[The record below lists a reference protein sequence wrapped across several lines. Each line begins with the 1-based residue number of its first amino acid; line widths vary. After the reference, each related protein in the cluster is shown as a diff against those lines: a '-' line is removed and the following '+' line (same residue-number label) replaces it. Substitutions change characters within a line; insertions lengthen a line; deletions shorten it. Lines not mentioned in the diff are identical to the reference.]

1 MASIIEQL
9 ASSSGEKSQDLNI
22 MLAQE
27 IAAGKDTKAIQ
38 ELIAGLQHKTKAI
51 RHDCIK
57 TLYETAAVNAML
69 LAPHTDT
76 FIALLDDK
84 DNRMQWGAMTALSA
98 MATVAQPKLFKALSK
113 IIATAESGS
122 VITRDHCVRILAALS
137 ADKKYAE
144 TTIPLLLE
152 QILQSPPNQVPSY
165 AEQALPVV
173 GNTFKSQFEKA
184 LHTRLNDIEQDS
196 KRKRIEKVLKKL
208 K

>member
-22 MLAQE
+22 MLAQK

-57 TLYETAAVNAML
+57 TLYETAAVDAML

-84 DNRMQWGAMTALSA
+84 DNRM
-98 MATVAQPKLFKALSK
+98 
-113 IIATAESGS
+113 
-122 VITRDHCVRILAALS
+122 
-137 ADKKYAE
+137 
-144 TTIPLLLE
+144 
-152 QILQSPPNQVPSY
+152 
-165 AEQALPVV
+165 
-173 GNTFKSQFEKA
+173 
-184 LHTRLNDIEQDS
+184 
-196 KRKRIEKVLKKL
+196 
-208 K
+208 